1 MKTIVVVCVPT
12 RDGGLS
18 AKKAIA
24 VPNNG
29 TLPGCDDLGIQGAS
43 RSLESPKREQS
54 TPPFWTWFIENPRG
68 HGAA

>member
-12 RDGGLS
+12 RDTGLS
-18 AKKAIA
+18 AEKAIA
-24 VPNNG
+24 APNNG
-29 TLPGCDDLGIQGAS
+29 APPGCDDLDIIGAS

-68 HGAA
+68 RGAA